1 MDKEEITHLER
12 MISLHKKNL
21 YTLEE
26 MLATY
31 GADQPLH
38 LINSATMEKEAIAR
52 YSKQIESLTS
62 TADENEKSLALA
74 SLPRRP
80 YFVGR
85 EEEIKIVLQSLQPNS
100 RTFIIGIEGIG
111 GVGKSTLAIELAY
124 LCVENDLFESV
135 IWISA
140 KESTLTLH
148 GIEPVMPEAKTL
160 SDILITIGTSLG
172 NPTIGNLS
180 IQDQIKRAYNLL
192 SRRTTLL
199 VLDNFESLSR
209 NEQREII
216 DFLRRSPITLKV
228 VITSRER
235 VSEGQIIRLQGL
247 SFEES
252 HALLKWDAQQK
263 NIQLTKDQNKY
274 LVDIT
279 GGLPLA
285 LLWVQGQIA
294 VLGYSVTQ
302 VLDKLSLD
310 TDIPILQYCFNHS
323 WNLLR
328 HNNEKKLLFVL
339 ALQPEA
345 VSRVALKEIA
355 GIEDAD
361 SFDNAIS
368 DLLQLTLIEHVSGR
382 DYFNILPLTRRFIRT
397 QFVSDRKFIKQA
409 ELKIAQYY
417 VKLLSQKSSFKEWR
431 GYDDLL
437 LDRNNI
443 LGVAQW
449 CYKSIQKKQTSSDS
463 LAKQTRNVAEILVQV
478 GSQFGSVLWQRAF
491 WYDRM
496 TLAHAALNA
505 AKLLSD
511 WKSVSTFARNI
522 SWIYFYQGDYLRA
535 LHWSEESLAATTKTE
550 DDLLI
555 AAAKR
560 SLGAVELRLGNFERS
575 EKLLKDV
582 LKTTDEFTSD
592 DYGIYSKGFAQYG
605 LGDLENERGNTSEA
619 REWYQKALDTWQDPV
634 RKDPVRHISYA
645 LNGLGFVA
653 LKEKR
658 YEDAKRLF
666 MEGIRSAEEFGRVDE
681 LAKGQLGLASVYLE
695 TATDLKTALMLVNES
710 IESFQ
715 QQGMQYEIQKSRTL
729 HNEILKAQSQTITP
743 GQQENG

>member
-1 MDKEEITHLER
+1 MDKEEIAHLER

-21 YTLEE
+21 YILEE

-38 LINSATMEKEAIAR
+38 LINSVTMEKEAIAR
-52 YSKQIESLTS
+52 YSKQIENM
-62 TADENEKSLALA
+62 TAVTREVEKSVVLA

-85 EEEIKIVLQSLQPNS
+85 EEEIKTILQSLQPNS

-111 GVGKSTLAIELAY
+111 GVGKSTLATEVSYRCI
-124 LCVENDLFESV
+124 ENDLFESV

-140 KESTLTLH
+140 KETILTLH
-148 GIEPVMPEAKTL
+148 GIEPVIPEAKTL
-160 SDILITIGTSLG
+160 SDILITIGSSLG
-172 NPTIGNLS
+172 NPTIGNLT
-180 IQDQIKRAYNLL
+180 IQEQIKRAYNLL
-192 SRRTTLL
+192 ARRTTLL
-199 VLDNFESLSR
+199 VLDNFESLSK
-209 NEQREII
+209 NEQRDVL

-228 VITSRER
+228 AITSRER

-252 HALLKWDAQQK
+252 NALLEWDAQQK
-263 NIQLTKDQNKY
+263 NIHLTKDQNKY
-274 LVDIT
+274 LVELT

-328 HNNEKKLLFVL
+328 HNNEKKILFIL

-345 VSRVALKEIA
+345 VSRAALKEIA

-361 SFDNAIS
+361 NFDQAIS
-368 DLLQLTLIEHVSGR
+368 DLLQLSLIEHEVDR
-382 DYFNILPLTRRFIRT
+382 DYFSILPLTRRFIRT
-397 QFVSDRKFIKQA
+397 QFGSDRKFIKQA

-417 VKLLSQKSSFKEWR
+417 ARLVAQKSGFKEWR
-431 GYDDLL
+431 GYEDLL

-443 LGVAQW
+443 LSVAQW
-449 CYKSIQKKQTSSDS
+449 CYKSLQRKQNSSTS
-463 LAKQTRNVAEILVQV
+463 LPKQTRSIAETLVQI
-478 GSQFGSVLWQRAF
+478 GIQFGSVLWQRAY

-496 TLAHAALNA
+496 TLAHAALSA

-535 LHWSEESLAATTKTE
+535 LRWSEESLSATTKTE
-550 DDLLI
+550 DELLI

-560 SLGAVELRLGNFERS
+560 SLGTVELRLGNFARS
-575 EKLLKDV
+575 ETLLKEV
-582 LKTTDEFTSD
+582 LQTTEQFASD

-605 LGDLENERGNTSEA
+605 LGDLEYERGNIHA
-619 REWYQKALDTWQDPV
+619 AQEWYQKALDTWQDPV
-634 RKDPVRHISYA
+634 RKDPVRHVSYA

-653 LKEKR
+653 QKERR
-658 YEDAKRLF
+658 YEEAKQFFLQ
-666 MEGIRSAEEFGRVDE
+666 GIESAEEFGRVDE
-681 LAKGQLGLASVYLE
+681 LAKGQLGLASVFLE
-695 TATDLKTALMLVNES
+695 TATDLKTALILVNES

-715 QQGMQYEIQKSRTL
+715 QQGMQYEIQKAKVL
-729 HNEILKAQSQTITP
+729 QDEILKTHPQILTSQ
-743 GQQENG
+743 

>member
-1 MDKEEITHLER
+1 MDKEEIAHLER

-21 YTLEE
+21 YMLEE

-38 LINSATMEKEAIAR
+38 LINSVTMEKEAITR
-52 YSKQIESLTS
+52 YSRQIESFTT
-62 TADENEKSLALA
+62 TAKEVEKSNVLA

-85 EEEIKIVLQSLQPNS
+85 EEEIRNILHSLQPNS

-111 GVGKSTLAIELAY
+111 GVGKSTLATEVSYRCI
-124 LCVENDLFESV
+124 ENDLFESV

-140 KESTLTLH
+140 KETILTLH
-148 GIEPVMPEAKTL
+148 GIEPVIPEAKTL
-160 SDILITIGTSLG
+160 SDILITIGTMLG

-192 SRRTTLL
+192 ARQTTLL
-199 VLDNFESLSR
+199 VLDNFESLSK
-209 NEQREII
+209 NEQRDIL

-228 VITSRER
+228 AITSRER

-252 HALLKWDAQQK
+252 NALLEWDAQQK
-263 NIQLTKDQNKY
+263 NIHLTKDQNKY
-274 LVDIT
+274 LVELT

-328 HNNEKKLLFVL
+328 HSSEKKILFIL

-355 GIEDAD
+355 GIDDAD
-361 SFDNAIS
+361 NFDTAIS
-368 DLLQLTLIEHVSGR
+368 DLLQLSLIDHESER
-382 DYFNILPLTRRFIRT
+382 DYFSILPLTRRFIRT
-397 QFVSDRKFIKQA
+397 QFASDRKFIKQA

-417 VKLLSQKSSFKEWR
+417 VKLLAQKSGFKEWR
-431 GYDDLL
+431 GYEDLL

-443 LGVAQW
+443 LSVAQW
-449 CYKSIQKKQTSSDS
+449 CYKSVQRKQNSAAS
-463 LAKQTRNVAEILVQV
+463 LPKPTRNIAEILVQI
-478 GSQFGSVLWQRAF
+478 GIQFGSVLWQRAF

-496 TLAHAALNA
+496 TLAHAALSA

-535 LHWSEESLAATTKTE
+535 LRWSEESLLATTKTE

-560 SLGAVELRLGNFERS
+560 SLGTVEMRLGNFDRS
-575 EKLLKDV
+575 ETLLKDV
-582 LKTTDEFTSD
+582 LQTTEKFASD

-605 LGDLENERGNTSEA
+605 LGDLEYERGDIQRA
-619 REWYQKALDTWQDPV
+619 KEWYLKALDTWQDPV
-634 RKDPVRHISYA
+634 RKDPVRHVSYA

-653 LKEKR
+653 LKEKN
-658 YEDAKRLF
+658 YEEAKRF
-666 MEGIRSAEEFGRVDE
+666 FTEGIQSAEEFGRVDE
-681 LAKGQLGLASVYLE
+681 LAKGNLGLASVYFE
-695 TATDLKTALMLVNES
+695 TASDLKTALMLINES

-715 QQGMQYEIQKSRTL
+715 QQGMQYEIQKAKVL
-729 HNEILKAQSQTITP
+729 QDEVLKAHPQILTSQ
-743 GQQENG
+743 

>member
-1 MDKEEITHLER
+1 MDKEEIAHLET

-26 MLATY
+26 MLARY

-38 LINSATMEKEAIAR
+38 LINSVTMEKEAIAR
-52 YSKQIESLTS
+52 YSKQIENLTS
-62 TADENEKSLALA
+62 SGRGLEKSVALA

-85 EEEIKIVLQSLQPNS
+85 EEEIRNILRSLQPNS
-100 RTFIIGIEGIG
+100 RTFIIGIEGVG
-111 GVGKSTLAIELAY
+111 GMGKSTLAIEVSHR
-124 LCVENDLFESV
+124 CIENDLFESV

-140 KESTLTLH
+140 KESVLTLH
-148 GIEPVMPEAKTL
+148 GIEPVIPEAKTL
-160 SDILITIGTSLG
+160 SDILITIGTNLG

-180 IQDQIKRAYNLL
+180 IEDQIKRAYNLL
-192 SRRTTLL
+192 ARRTTLL
-199 VLDNFESLSR
+199 VLDNFESLSK
-209 NEQREII
+209 NEQRDIL

-228 VITSRER
+228 VVTSRER

-252 HALLKWDAQQK
+252 NALLEWDAQQK
-263 NIQLTKDQNKY
+263 NIHLTQDQSKY
-274 LVDIT
+274 LVDLT

-294 VLGYSVTQ
+294 VLGYSATQ

-328 HNNEKKLLFVL
+328 NSMEKKLLFIL
-339 ALQPEA
+339 ALQPDA
-345 VSRVALKEIA
+345 VSRASLQEIA
-355 GIEDAD
+355 GIEDNDIFD
-361 SFDNAIS
+361 SAIS
-368 DLLQLTLIEHVSGR
+368 DLLQLSLVDHEHDR
-382 DYFNILPLTRRFIRT
+382 DYFSILPLTRRFIRT
-397 QFVSDRKFIKQA
+397 QFASDRKFIKQA

-417 VKLLSQKSSFKEWR
+417 VKFLSQKSSFKEWR

-443 LGVAQW
+443 LNVAQW
-449 CYKSIQKKQTSSDS
+449 CYKSIPKKQSGAKALT
-463 LAKQTRNVAEILVQV
+463 KQTTNIAEILVQI
-478 GSQFGSVLWQRAF
+478 GIQFGSVLWQRAY

-496 TLAHAALNA
+496 TLAHAALTA
-505 AKLLSD
+505 AQLLMD

-535 LHWSEESLAATTKTE
+535 LHWAEEALSATTKTE
-550 DDLLI
+550 EELLI

-560 SLGAVELRLGNFERS
+560 SVGTVEFRLGNFARS
-575 EKLLKDV
+575 EKLLKEV
-582 LKTTDEFTSD
+582 LQTSEVYADD

-605 LGDLENERGNTSEA
+605 LGELEFERGNIKGA
-619 REWYQKALDTWQDPV
+619 REWYQKALDTWQDPA

-653 LKEKR
+653 LQEKK
-658 YEDAKRLF
+658 YEEARHFF
-666 MEGIRSAEEFGRVDE
+666 MEGIQSAEEFGRIDE
-681 LAKGQLGLASVYLE
+681 LAKGQLGLASVHLE
-695 TATDLKTALMLVNES
+695 TSTDLRIAWTLAHES
-710 IESFQ
+710 MESFQ
-715 QQGMQYEIQKSRTL
+715 QQGMQYEIQKSRAL
-729 HNEILKAQSQTITP
+729 CDEILKAQSRTTLP
-743 GQQENG
+743 E

>member
-1 MDKEEITHLER
+1 MDKTEISHLET

-21 YTLEE
+21 YILEE
-26 MLATY
+26 MLAKY

-38 LINSATMEKEAIAR
+38 LVNSVTMEREAIAR

-62 TADENEKSLALA
+62 NGKELEKSTALA

-85 EEEIKIVLQSLQPNS
+85 EEEIKTILQSLQPNS

-111 GVGKSTLAIELAY
+111 GMGKSTLAIEVSHR
-124 LCVENDLFESV
+124 CIENDLFEAV

-140 KESTLTLH
+140 QESILTLH
-148 GIEPVMPEAKTL
+148 GIEPVIPEAKTL
-160 SDILITIGTSLG
+160 SDILITIGSNLG

-180 IQDQIKRAYNLL
+180 IQEQIRRAYNLL
-192 SRRTTLL
+192 ARRTTLL
-199 VLDNFESLSR
+199 VLDNFESLSK
-209 NEQREII
+209 NEQRDIL

-228 VITSRER
+228 IITSRER
-235 VSEGQIIRLQGL
+235 VSEGHVIRLQGL

-252 HALLKWDAQQK
+252 NALLEWDAQQK
-263 NIQLTKDQNKY
+263 NIHLTQEQSKY
-274 LVDIT
+274 LVDLT

-310 TDIPILQYCFNHS
+310 ADIPILQYCFNHS
-323 WNLLR
+323 WNLLGQSDA
-328 HNNEKKLLFVL
+328 KKLLFIL
-339 ALQPEA
+339 ALQPDP
-345 VSRVALKEIA
+345 VSRDALQEIA
-355 GIEDAD
+355 GILTKER
-361 SFDNAIS
+361 FGNEIS
-368 DLLQLTLIEHVSGR
+368 QLLQLSLIDHEHDK
-382 DYFNILPLTRRFIRT
+382 DYFSILPLTRRFVRT
-397 QFVSDRKFIKQA
+397 QFISDRKYIKQA
-409 ELKIAQYY
+409 ELKITQYY

-431 GYDDLL
+431 SYDDLL

-443 LGVAQW
+443 LSVAQW
-449 CYKSIQKKQTSSDS
+449 CYKSVQMKQTKAGAS
-463 LAKQTRNVAEILVQV
+463 LAKQTKNIAEILVQI
-478 GSQFGSVLWQRAF
+478 GSQFGSVLWQRAY

-496 TLAHAALNA
+496 TLAHAALHA
-505 AKLLSD
+505 AQLISD

-535 LHWSEESLAATTKTE
+535 LHWAEESLSATTKTE
-550 DDLLI
+550 DELLI

-560 SLGAVELRLGNFERS
+560 SLGTVELHLGNFDRAE
-575 EKLLKDV
+575 ELLQDV
-582 LKTTDEFTSD
+582 LKTSEKFAND

-605 LGDLENERGNTSEA
+605 LGDLEYERGNIKVA
-619 REWYQKALDTWQDPV
+619 KEWYQKALDTWQDPA

-658 YEDAKRLF
+658 YEDAKRF
-666 MEGIRSAEEFGRVDE
+666 FSAGIQSAEEFGRVDE
-681 LAKGQLGLASVYLE
+681 LAKGQLGLASVQLE
-695 TATDLKTALMLVNES
+695 TCTDLKTALILVNES

-715 QQGMQYEIQKSRTL
+715 QQGMQYQIQKGQALRDD
-729 HNEILKAQSQTITP
+729 ILKAQSQTPTP
-743 GQQENG
+743 QR